1 MERKASDPVTVN
13 KFIVS
18 KLYRGREEEG
28 IEKKQNGE
36 ESVRVISAGCCGPA
50 PKYIFRYHTH
60 EIALAR
66 SSSESRTKGENIL
79 ALFQLCN
86 KINN

>member
-36 ESVRVISAGCCGPA
+36 ESVRVISGGLLWSAT
-50 PKYIFRYHTH
+50 PKNTSFDITHT
-60 EIALAR
+60 R
-66 SSSESRTKGENIL
+66 SRSSESRTKGEKHSRAISVM
-79 ALFQLCN
+79 QQD
-86 KINN
+86 